1 MLRFFA
7 ILVCLLFASGCNSY
21 VANKL
26 VQAPNHDSQLRG
38 VDASASELTE
48 HHVAKQLRID
58 VGPPP
63 ASLSVWVVEPITGH
77 GRIEL
82 EPGRYQPTVHLVL
95 DSKSEPTTQLAPTQ
109 PAPTPRGTLFLLS
122 GLGDGKDEGPYE
134 FYSFALASEGY
145 RIILVDHRG
154 HGRSTGDRISYG
166 SHESRDMVQVLDT
179 LEKRGL
185 IEGEVGVVG
194 VSYGGAVAICW
205 AAIDPRV
212 RTVVAIEPFASL
224 RDALSD
230 AGPMML
236 GASKWMFSKDDYVNI
251 MQRMGKID
259 GFDPD
264 RDSPLY
270 AISHSTTPVLLIH
283 GTADDFV
290 RPIHSQR
297 LHEAAPD
304 HTKLIFVDGADHFNL
319 WFKGLDTIMKESN
332 DWLGRYLVPPAS
344 AAVPSKTREKIN

>member
-1 MLRFFA
+1 L
-7 ILVCLLFASGCNSY
+7 LCLLDVTGCNSY
-21 VANKL
+21 VANRL
-26 VQAPNHDSQLRG
+26 VQAPNHDSALRG
-38 VDASASELTE
+38 KDASPSELAE
-48 HHVAKQLRID
+48 YHVAQQLRID
-58 VGPPP
+58 VGPPR
-63 ASLSVWVVEPITGH
+63 ASLSVWVINPITGRGH
-77 GRIEL
+77 IDL

-95 DSKSEPTTQLAPTQ
+95 DPNLPPATQ
-109 PAPTPRGTLFLLS
+109 PERTHTGTLFLLA
-122 GLGDGKDEGPYE
+122 GLGDEKDEGPYQ
-134 FYSFALASEGY
+134 FYAYVLASEGY

-166 SHESRDMVQVLDT
+166 SYESHDMVQVLDV

-194 VSYGGAVAICW
+194 ISYGGAVGICW

-212 RTVVAIEPFASL
+212 RAVVAIEPFCSL

-236 GASKWMFSKDDYVNI
+236 GASKWLFSKDDYVDI
-251 MQRMGKID
+251 MHQMATID

-270 AISHSTTPVLLIH
+270 AISHSTTPVLLFH

-290 RPIHSQR
+290 RPIHSQH
-297 LHEAAPD
+297 LHDAAPD
-304 HTKLIFVDGADHFNL
+304 HTKLILVDGADHFNL
-319 WFKGLDTIMKESN
+319 WFKGLQTIVKEST
-332 DWLGRYLVPPAS
+332 DWLSQYLTERAS
-344 AAVPSKTREKIN
+344 AEITGKAREKVN